1 MIRPLLYFC
10 LTALLALQSQQ
21 LMAAEPPVEF
31 GLADFPPYFYVD
43 EQGEPA
49 GAVRTLADALFA
61 EAGLSYH
68 LRDYPPARLYNR
80 FQSGDTQI
88 TMAAKDHPAFSSFA
102 LQGERP
108 LLSLK
113 LNVYRHVATPAIGN
127 LQDLTGHSVILIG
140 AYTYGAL
147 SQALQDPQLDVT
159 LMRAATHQSALQML
173 LHHRAEYL
181 INYSDPM
188 TLPMRTVPQGQI
200 VVEPLS
206 QIQVYLFVSK
216 AAEQA
221 EALRDRLDEALLT
234 LKESGELQRILD
246 AAQYAN

>member
-1 MIRPLLYFC
+1 MRPLLCLC
-10 LTALLALQSQQ
+10 LTALLTLQSQQ

-80 FQSGDTQI
+80 LKSGDTQI
-88 TMAAKDHPAFSSFA
+88 TMAAKDHPEFSAFA
-102 LQGERP
+102 LQGKLP

-113 LNVYRHVATPAIGN
+113 LNVYRHVEAPPIRN
-127 LQDLTGHSVILIG
+127 LRDLAGHSVILIG

-147 SQALQDPQLDVT
+147 SQALQDPQLGVT
-159 LMRAATHQSALQML
+159 LTRAATHQSALQML
-173 LHHRAEYL
+173 LHRRAEYL

-206 QIQVYLFVSK
+206 RIEVYLFVSK
-216 AAEQA
+216 ATAQA
-221 EALRDRLDEALLT
+221 EALRDQLDDALLR
-234 LKESGELQRILD
+234 LRESGELRRILD